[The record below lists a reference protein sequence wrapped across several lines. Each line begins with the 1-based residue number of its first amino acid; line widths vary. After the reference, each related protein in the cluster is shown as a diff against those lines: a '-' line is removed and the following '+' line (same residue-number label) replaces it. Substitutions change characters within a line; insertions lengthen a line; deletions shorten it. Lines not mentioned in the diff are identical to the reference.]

1 MSIKSIWLGATNVGK
16 TSLVA
21 VACRGEVRTHPPTM
35 GIDMQMFSEGDLR
48 LACWDTSGQQRFE
61 TVVSIFI
68 QDCKVVVLVYDV
80 NDPTSLEAA
89 KEWYERVQGRVSPD
103 QRLKIYMVGNKM
115 DLQVQVDAEKVVQ
128 YCEARHIEHFKLES
142 RDQEAVRAFMRYI
155 AESNKAHALE
165 VDKSSAMGQDCC
177 AVV

>member
-21 VACRGEVRTHPPTM
+21 AACRGEVRTHPPTM
-35 GIDMQMFSEGDLR
+35 GIDMQIFSEGDLR
-48 LACWDTSGQQRFE
+48 LACWDTSGQPRFQ

-68 QDCKVVVLVYDV
+68 KDCKVVVLVYDV

-89 KEWYERVQGRVSPD
+89 KEWYERVQGRVSLD
-103 QRLKIYMVGNKM
+103 QRLKIYMVGTKM
-115 DLQVQVDAEKVVQ
+115 DLEVKVDAEKVVQ

-142 RDQEAVRAFMRYI
+142 YDQVAVRAFMRYI
-155 AESNKAHALE
+155 VESNQARVLE
-165 VDKSSAMGQDCC
+165 VDKSTDTAVDCC

>member
-21 VACRGEVRTHPPTM
+21 AACRGEVRTHPPTM

-48 LACWDTSGQQRFE
+48 LACWDTSGQRRFE

-68 QDCKVVVLVYDV
+68 RDCKVVVLVYDV

-89 KEWYERVQGRVSPD
+89 KEWYERVKGRVSPD
-103 QRLKIYMVGNKM
+103 NRLKIYMVGNKM
-115 DLQVQVDAEKVVQ
+115 DLEVKVDAEHVSQ
-128 YCEARHIEHFKLES
+128 YCEERRIEHFKLES
-142 RDQEAVRAFMRYI
+142 RDQAAVRAFMRYI
-155 AESNKAHALE
+155 AESNQARALE
-165 VDKSSAMGQDCC
+165 VDKSSDTGQDCC